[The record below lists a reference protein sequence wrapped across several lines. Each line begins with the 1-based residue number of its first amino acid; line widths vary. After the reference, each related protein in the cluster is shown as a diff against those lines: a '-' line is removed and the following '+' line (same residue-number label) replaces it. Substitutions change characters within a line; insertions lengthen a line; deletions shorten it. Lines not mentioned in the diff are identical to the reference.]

1 MSRLT
6 SLFISW
12 NTIRR
17 IFVIGSAVGRDNNR
31 RRILPPLPSSSPPP
45 LFLFFASRPCSL
57 LEQQPQ
63 HHYSSTTCRII
74 HRNRFHNSQFSS
86 YSTYSSTSSSLP
98 TSLNANRYQR
108 FRYSLQLL
116 SQSSSQQ
123 QQQQQHQQQQLT
135 SDNSKNHLITVGK
148 HVMEI
153 SSSNRRSFNRTWKR
167 LGPLLEL
174 IVASTSTTTPTLS
187 LSSSNEN
194 RKLYSIADVGCDHG
208 ILSMSLAC
216 MAHVSSSSQQRL
228 QEQQLPHNND
238 SIIDGTDNDN
248 SNSNNKNNNKNF
260 FFNRVYGI
268 DLSSKALDDGALQ
281 TLKKIINAITWSSSS
296 SIAEYYYINCKSNNE
311 NNSNNN
317 NTELLPIEFRISNGL
332 EALHIGEA
340 DAIVLAGMGVET
352 MMEILFLDND
362 GRRSGKDTVIT
373 PPIDRVRTNHIYLQP
388 ANSRPQHMMKLYDR
402 IQQTGE
408 WILGNE
414 SIAYSSGRWYINS
427 FFERRRQQQQLQ
439 QQNQQSNNDD
449 GGDDDDDDD
458 NDDVGGDSRF
468 HFPGH
473 FLVQQV
479 TMNDNENVYDSYI
492 KHHLQ
497 WLKDDCERTP
507 KYVREDEDRRWIEYI
522 TSNKK

>member
-1 MSRLT
+1 
-6 SLFISW
+6 
-12 NTIRR
+12 
-17 IFVIGSAVGRDNNR
+17 
-31 RRILPPLPSSSPPP
+31 
-45 LFLFFASRPCSL
+45 
-57 LEQQPQ
+57 
-63 HHYSSTTCRII
+63 
-74 HRNRFHNSQFSS
+74 
-86 YSTYSSTSSSLP
+86 
-98 TSLNANRYQR
+98 
-108 FRYSLQLL
+108 
-116 SQSSSQQ
+116 
-123 QQQQQHQQQQLT
+123 
-135 SDNSKNHLITVGK
+135 
-148 HVMEI
+148 MEI

-174 IVASTSTTTPTLS
+174 IVASTSTTTTTTTLS

-216 MAHVSSSSQQRL
+216 MAHVSSSSSSSSSSQRQQ
-228 QEQQLPHNND
+228 QQLADNND
-238 SIIDGTDNDN
+238 SIIDGTVNN
-248 SNSNNKNNNKNF
+248 NSNNNNNNNNNNNF

-281 TLKKIINAITWSSSS
+281 TLKKITNAITWSSSS
-296 SIAEYYYINCKSNNE
+296 SIAEYYYINSKSNNNE
-311 NNSNNN
+311 NNNNNN

-362 GRRSGKDTVIT
+362 GRRRRSGKETVIT
-373 PPIDRVRTNHIYLQP
+373 PPIDRVQTNHIYLQP

-427 FFERRRQQQQLQ
+427 FFERRRRRQQLQ
-439 QQNQQSNNDD
+439 QQNQQFNNDD
-449 GGDDDDDDD
+449 GD
-458 NDDVGGDSRF
+458 DDVGGDSRF
-468 HFPGH
+468 CFPGH

-479 TMNDNENVYDSYI
+479 TVNDNENVYESYI

-507 KYVREDEDRRWIEYI
+507 KYVIEDEDRRWIEYI
-522 TSNKK
+522 TGDKPKMGETNIVGTISQR

>member
-1 MSRLT
+1 
-6 SLFISW
+6 
-12 NTIRR
+12 
-17 IFVIGSAVGRDNNR
+17 
-31 RRILPPLPSSSPPP
+31 
-45 LFLFFASRPCSL
+45 
-57 LEQQPQ
+57 
-63 HHYSSTTCRII
+63 
-74 HRNRFHNSQFSS
+74 
-86 YSTYSSTSSSLP
+86 
-98 TSLNANRYQR
+98 
-108 FRYSLQLL
+108 
-116 SQSSSQQ
+116 
-123 QQQQQHQQQQLT
+123 
-135 SDNSKNHLITVGK
+135 
-148 HVMEI
+148 MEI

-167 LGPLLEL
+167 LGPLLKL
-174 IVASTSTTTPTLS
+174 IVASTSTTTTTLS

-216 MAHVSSSSQQRL
+216 MAHVSSSQQQRP

-238 SIIDGTDNDN
+238 SIIDGTVNDN
-248 SNSNNKNNNKNF
+248 SNNNNNDNF

-296 SIAEYYYINCKSNNE
+296 IAEYYYINSKSNNNE
-311 NNSNNN
+311 NNNNSN

-362 GRRSGKDTVIT
+362 KRRRSGKDTVIT
-373 PPIDRVRTNHIYLQP
+373 PPVDRVRTNRIYLQP

-427 FFERRRQQQQLQ
+427 FFERRRRRRRRRQQLQ
-439 QQNQQSNNDD
+439 QQSQQSNNDD
-449 GGDDDDDDD
+449 GDDDDNDDD

-468 HFPGH
+468 RFPGH

-479 TMNDNENVYDSYI
+479 TMNDNENVYESYM

-497 WLKDDCERTP
+497 WLNDDYERTP
-507 KYVREDEDRRWIEYI
+507 KYVIGDEDRRWIEYI
-522 TSNKK
+522 TPIMEETNIVGTISQR

>member
-1 MSRLT
+1 
-6 SLFISW
+6 
-12 NTIRR
+12 
-17 IFVIGSAVGRDNNR
+17 
-31 RRILPPLPSSSPPP
+31 
-45 LFLFFASRPCSL
+45 
-57 LEQQPQ
+57 
-63 HHYSSTTCRII
+63 
-74 HRNRFHNSQFSS
+74 
-86 YSTYSSTSSSLP
+86 
-98 TSLNANRYQR
+98 
-108 FRYSLQLL
+108 
-116 SQSSSQQ
+116 
-123 QQQQQHQQQQLT
+123 
-135 SDNSKNHLITVGK
+135 
-148 HVMEI
+148 MEI

-174 IVASTSTTTPTLS
+174 IVASTSSTTTTLS

-194 RKLYSIADVGCDHG
+194 RKFYSIADVGCDHG

-216 MAHVSSSSQQRL
+216 MAHVSSSSSSSSQRQQ
-228 QEQQLPHNND
+228 QQLADNND
-238 SIIDGTDNDN
+238 SIIDGTVNN
-248 SNSNNKNNNKNF
+248 NSNNSNNNNF

-281 TLKKIINAITWSSSS
+281 TLKKILDAITWSSSS
-296 SIAEYYYINCKSNNE
+296 SIAEYYYINSKSNNNG
-311 NNSNNN
+311 NNNNNN
-317 NTELLPIEFRISNGL
+317 NTELLPIEFRIGNGL

-362 GRRSGKDTVIT
+362 GRRRRRSGKVTVIT
-373 PPIDRVRTNHIYLQP
+373 PPIDRVQTNHIYLQP

-427 FFERRRQQQQLQ
+427 FFERRRQQLQ
-439 QQNQQSNNDD
+439 QQNQQFNNND
-449 GGDDDDDDD
+449 GDE
-458 NDDVGGDSRF
+458 DVGGDSRF
-468 HFPGH
+468 CFPGH

-479 TMNDNENVYDSYI
+479 TMNDNENVYESYI

-507 KYVREDEDRRWIEYI
+507 KYVIEDEDRRWIEYI
-522 TSNKK
+522 TSDKPKMGETNIVDTISQR